1 MNIIS
6 LFKEVYILI
15 SKKIILYFYWIN
27 FINICVRYNIKGYS
41 IVFWYFKFLFF
52 DVIRCFKFLFIRIVL
67 IVL

>member
-41 IVFWYFKFLFF
+41 IVFWYFKFLFIF
-52 DVIRCFKFLFIRIVL
+52 
-67 IVL
+67 